1 MEKIRILAVD
11 DEVEVLN
18 RIKNTLH
25 EYDVITETSS
35 LKASELI
42 RKDKYDL
49 FIVDYQ
55 MPHVDGIELLE
66 EIQHRYRN
74 EPYIGIFCT
83 AYGTIHLFK
92 EEILDG
98 LFTFYLEKPY
108 EVEDLKYI
116 VNKSIHKLEEMRNKI
131 KHQGVKR

>member
-11 DEVEVLN
+11 DEVEVLTK
-18 RIKNTLH
+18 IKNALLDH
-25 EYDVITETSS
+25 DVTTEISS

-49 FIVDYQ
+49 FIIDYQ
-55 MPHVDGIELLE
+55 MPNVDGVELLE
-66 EIQHRYRN
+66 EIQHKYRN

-92 EEILDG
+92 EEIMDG

-116 VNKSIHKLEEMRNKI
+116 VNKSINKLEEMKNKA
-131 KHQGVKR
+131 KHQGVTR